1 MASLEEIRAGR
12 LAKLSL
18 LKKAG
23 MNPFPIESGRDFE
36 LATIKADFEK
46 LSAKKN
52 DVTIA
57 GRIMAIRGQ
66 GAIQFI
72 PLFDGTGT
80 FQAVIK
86 KDVLDPKLFELF
98 SATVDIGDIVEVSG
112 DLFLTLKGEKSL
124 QVKSWKMLAKSL
136 RPLPEKWNGLQDVE
150 ERFRRRYLDTVMSEE
165 VRNRFV
171 IRSKTVTAMRAFLD
185 RAGYLEVET
194 PALQP
199 LAGGTNAEPFKTHHK
214 ALDIDLFLRIAPE
227 LYLKKLLIGGFPK
240 VYEIGRNFRN
250 EGIDVTH
257 NPEFTMLE
265 FYEAFSTAARQMNFV
280 ESMFKDLVSKVLG
293 ADSIDTG
300 ETKIDFSKPFARIT
314 YKDLVAQGA
323 GIDPITAPIDT
334 VVKTARKL
342 GVTVDRAD
350 SREKIIDNIYK
361 KVSRPK
367 VIQPTFIT
375 DYPVNMLPLAKRSEK
390 DPSVV
395 DVFQLVVGG
404 MELVKAF
411 SELNDPID
419 QRERFTKEEENAK
432 AGDAEAQPNDEEFIE
447 ALEYGMPP
455 AGGVGIGIDRLAML
469 LTNTKN
475 IKEVILFPTMRPRDS
490 K

>member
-12 LAKLSL
+12 LTKLEL

-23 MNPFPIESGRDFE
+23 VNPFPINSARQYE
-36 LATIKADFEK
+36 LAD
-46 LSAKKN
+46 LKN
-52 DVTIA
+52 QFDALLGKGDITIA

-66 GAIQFI
+66 GAIQFV

-86 KDVLDPKLFELF
+86 KDVLDSKLFDLF

-112 DLFLTLKGEKSL
+112 ELFLTIKGEKSL
-124 QVKSWKMLAKSL
+124 LVKGWTMLSKSL

-150 ERFRRRYLDTVMSEE
+150 ERFRRRYLDTIMSEE

-171 IRSKTVTAMRAFLD
+171 IRGKAVTAIRGILD

-194 PALQP
+194 PMLQT
-199 LAGGTNAEPFKTHHK
+199 LAGGASALPFKTHHN

-265 FYEAFSTAARQMNFV
+265 FYEAFSTAAKQMDFV
-280 ESMFKDLVSKVLG
+280 ESMCKEVVSKVLG
-293 ADSIDTG
+293 TSVIDTG
-300 ETKIDFSKPFARIT
+300 EEKIDFSKPFARIT
-314 YKDLVAQGA
+314 YKDLVEKDA
-323 GIDPITAPIDT
+323 GIDPISAPIDE
-334 VVKTARKL
+334 VVKKARKL
-342 GVTVDRAD
+342 GVKVEPSD
-350 SREKIIDNIYK
+350 SREKIIDNMYK
-361 KVSRPK
+361 KASRPK
-367 VIQPTFIT
+367 VVQPTFVT
-375 DYPVNMLPLAKRSEK
+375 DYPVNMIPLAKRSEK

-395 DVFQLVVGG
+395 DVFQLLGG
-404 MELVKAF
+404 GLELVKAF

-419 QRERFTKEEENAK
+419 QRDRFTKEEANAK
-432 AGDAEAQPNDEEFIE
+432 AGDTEAQSNDEEFLE

-455 AGGVGIGIDRLAML
+455 AGGVGIGIDRLCML
-469 LTNTKN
+469 LTSSKN
-475 IKEVILFPTMRPRDS
+475 IKEGILFPTMRPR
-490 K
+490 